1 MARVELVIS
10 NEDQERFV
18 HQARREGMSLN
29 EWLLD
34 AARERIEAG
43 RSVMR
48 LESPEDLWALFHG
61 CNEMDEM
68 DEPRAEL
75 SPR

>member
-10 NEDQERFV
+10 DEDQERFV
-18 HQARREGMSLN
+18 HQARREGMSLDA
-29 EWLLD
+29 WLLD

-61 CNEMDEM
+61 CNEMDEI
-68 DEPRAEL
+68 DEPDL

>member
-1 MARVELVIS
+1 MAKVELVIS
-10 NEDQERFV
+10 DEDQERFA
-18 HQARREGMSLN
+18 HQARREGMSLSA
-29 EWLLD
+29 WLLD
-34 AARERIEAG
+34 AAHERIEAG

-68 DEPRAEL
+68 DDPSRT
-75 SPR
+75 